1 MNRSPGYTVLVSID
15 TPDTANGRLA
25 EPLVAIAISS
35 EVHSG
40 SAMTERLARLDH
52 IIERVD
58 HAVDGLPLLM
68 ALAGDHQ
75 DIAVA

>member
-1 MNRSPGYTVLVSID
+1 
-15 TPDTANGRLA
+15 
-25 EPLVAIAISS
+25 
-35 EVHSG
+35 
-40 SAMTERLARLDH
+40 MTERLARLDH